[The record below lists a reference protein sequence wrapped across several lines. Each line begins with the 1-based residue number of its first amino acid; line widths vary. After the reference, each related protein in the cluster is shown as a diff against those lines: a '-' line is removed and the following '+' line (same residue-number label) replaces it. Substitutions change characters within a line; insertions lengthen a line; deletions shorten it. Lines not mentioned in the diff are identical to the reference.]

1 MYDMDLPGHRGGIT
15 DLRPH
20 CDCGWAADRHFR
32 DREEATAHWFRA
44 HALPAVEAEPPGWLL
59 VKSDVLREQ
68 VEELIKSRP
77 EVALKL
83 LHEIEAWHRP
93 LTQRAVAAART
104 SGASWTE
111 VGQALGVTR
120 QAAHERFRDPS

>member
-1 MYDMDLPGHRGGIT
+1 MDDMDLPGHQGTIT

-20 CDCGWAADRHFR
+20 CDCGWVADRHFATR
-32 DREEATAHWFRA
+32 DEAVAHWLRG

-68 VEELIKSRP
+68 VEVLIKTRP
-77 EVALKL
+77 DVALKL
-83 LHEIEAWHRP
+83 LTEIESWHRP

-104 SGASWTE
+104 GGASWNE

-120 QAAHERFRDPS
+120 QAAHERFRGLS